1 MASDTFKSTEMI
13 EVSEPVNNIAVNMND
28 SPSVSA
34 EMLEADETRT
44 NLIVNYLPQ
53 TMGQEEF
60 RALFARIGEIES
72 CKLVRDKTSGAN
84 LYINGLPKTM
94 TSSELELMFAP
105 FGKIITSRILTDQAT
120 GISKGVGF
128 VRFDKRNE
136 AENAIEKLNGS
147 VPAGSTEP
155 MCVKFANNPTAGS
168 QKANVALATAA
179 STLVP
184 LALLNAQARRFQGPI
199 HHNATANRFRYT
211 PLGAPDLLTGSL
223 LSAAAASLSA
233 PPASSVQG
241 FPIFVYNLSP
251 EVEEAKL
258 WQLFGPFGA
267 VLNIKVG
274 LLTNQLKLELLPMTL
289 GNKVSAK
296 SEHVREKVCLHELS
310 LLLACL
316 KKAEFDNQQCTAEVK
331 NFNECFVRE
340 RQSMKQLKEAV
351 KEGLLIPNAQRLTF
365 AQVNKLLAQW
375 PHPGAK
381 VTRSRVR
388 PPWMSYADPVLTRKL
403 AYETNMSL
411 AEQLEVQYGNLT
423 ASLTA
428 NIAKAQRS
436 SSDERRAIVSNAEQQ
451 VRDIDDLLE
460 QIELVVHD
468 EKDELERKR
477 LTTTIASFKA
487 DARKLENELSK
498 IRREVHDSMDR
509 MDLLGDEDF
518 DPESQVKPRKYFM
531 QTIKQRPLAFAA
543 YFQHGT
549 LGEVEQAALRRL
561 RCFPFN
567 DRYRCA
573 DASRFGIAASRDKKG
588 SQSGSRNQRRHLPKQ
603 PVANHNVESLD
614 ARSGSSRSRI
624 CTFPSRCLS
633 SYLLDCSKGL
643 NVVFD
648 VLLERARRMSTRE
661 IGPVGEVFRE
671 NTCWAAIL
679 KNCPANDQN
688 NANRCS
694 VQKQAATENSN
705 FKISPNR
712 TTDVYIL
719 CCVCAMFAAAF
730 LLLAIVCLAVYF
742 CSNILDSEKASNKEL
757 LRLQRTY
764 LNAYLLAA
772 AGDWLQGPH
781 VYALYESY
789 NLSKHDIECL
799 FAVGFS
805 SSLVVGTFVGSIADT
820 LGITL
825 NFVKMLANATLT
837 GDFTRAFI
845 FKYNQ
850 VAPCCSACVW
860 QILQMDTGGLPGQPE
875 SALQIKVEPSSECS
889 AADRQPS
896 SAYTAAPCDGMQQ
909 PPRMQHVS
917 PSCGAAQISQHPY
930 VPQPRFLPA
939 MTRSQ
944 FPQTALILQ
953 HSSSDPSN
961 LSAAGEVGQGTSY
974 GNSVPT
980 SGSGSGMLSSERL
993 DQLLRQIDEHTSLD
1007 EEVKQILLNYA
1018 EEYAESLLTKACLVS
1033 RHRKSKVL
1041 ETKDLQIVLER
1052 CYNVSIPG
1060 LGSDELKPQKKASA
1074 TEAHK
1079 QRVALLKKIRFEIS
1093 RVYFLSSFRGRKLN
1107 CILYGAMYAMSC
1119 VTKHFSNFGILLV
1132 GRLLGGIATSILCTS
1147 FEAWLVHENF
1157 KLSLDEFHL
1166 KILFSKAVLLNC
1178 VVAISS
1184 GIVAH
1189 VAASV
1194 AGLTGP
1200 FDVAFFV
1207 LIVMVMVIAFTWEE
1221 NYGNK
1226 QSNMK
1231 ESLVEA
1237 VKAIKSD
1244 WKIALLGVV
1253 QALFEASMYTF
1264 VLEWTPVLNHATQP
1278 TNSINEVDKLT
1289 LPHGLIF
1296 ACFMLAIM
1304 IGSCIFSLLSRHRL
1318 RPESFLR
1325 FVLATSAFALTIPV
1339 LLSAPLMVTFVGFL
1353 VFEMCVGIFWPAC
1366 AYMRGIY
1373 VPEKERSTVMNLFRI
1388 PLNTVVIV
1396 ILLCDLQVRW
1406 IFVGCFAFLASAAIA
1421 QQILWKK
1428 VSSIQPNCSA
1438 CSA

>member
-1 MASDTFKSTEMI
+1 
-13 EVSEPVNNIAVNMND
+13 
-28 SPSVSA
+28 
-34 EMLEADETRT
+34 
-44 NLIVNYLPQ
+44 
-53 TMGQEEF
+53 
-60 RALFARIGEIES
+60 
-72 CKLVRDKTSGAN
+72 
-84 LYINGLPKTM
+84 
-94 TSSELELMFAP
+94 
-105 FGKIITSRILTDQAT
+105 
-120 GISKGVGF
+120 
-128 VRFDKRNE
+128 
-136 AENAIEKLNGS
+136 
-147 VPAGSTEP
+147 
-155 MCVKFANNPTAGS
+155 
-168 QKANVALATAA
+168 
-179 STLVP
+179 
-184 LALLNAQARRFQGPI
+184 
-199 HHNATANRFRYT
+199 
-211 PLGAPDLLTGSL
+211 
-223 LSAAAASLSA
+223 
-233 PPASSVQG
+233 
-241 FPIFVYNLSP
+241 
-251 EVEEAKL
+251 
-258 WQLFGPFGA
+258 
-267 VLNIKVG
+267 
-274 LLTNQLKLELLPMTL
+274 
-289 GNKVSAK
+289 
-296 SEHVREKVCLHELS
+296 
-310 LLLACL
+310 
-316 KKAEFDNQQCTAEVK
+316 
-331 NFNECFVRE
+331 
-340 RQSMKQLKEAV
+340 
-351 KEGLLIPNAQRLTF
+351 
-365 AQVNKLLAQW
+365 
-375 PHPGAK
+375 
-381 VTRSRVR
+381 
-388 PPWMSYADPVLTRKL
+388 
-403 AYETNMSL
+403 
-411 AEQLEVQYGNLT
+411 
-423 ASLTA
+423 
-428 NIAKAQRS
+428 
-436 SSDERRAIVSNAEQQ
+436 
-451 VRDIDDLLE
+451 
-460 QIELVVHD
+460 
-468 EKDELERKR
+468 
-477 LTTTIASFKA
+477 
-487 DARKLENELSK
+487 
-498 IRREVHDSMDR
+498 
-509 MDLLGDEDF
+509 
-518 DPESQVKPRKYFM
+518 
-531 QTIKQRPLAFAA
+531 
-543 YFQHGT
+543 
-549 LGEVEQAALRRL
+549 
-561 RCFPFN
+561 
-567 DRYRCA
+567 
-573 DASRFGIAASRDKKG
+573 
-588 SQSGSRNQRRHLPKQ
+588 
-603 PVANHNVESLD
+603 
-614 ARSGSSRSRI
+614 
-624 CTFPSRCLS
+624 
-633 SYLLDCSKGL
+633 
-643 NVVFD
+643 
-648 VLLERARRMSTRE
+648 
-661 IGPVGEVFRE
+661 
-671 NTCWAAIL
+671 
-679 KNCPANDQN
+679 
-688 NANRCS
+688 
-694 VQKQAATENSN
+694 
-705 FKISPNR
+705 
-712 TTDVYIL
+712 
-719 CCVCAMFAAAF
+719 MFAAAF

-825 NFVKMLANATLT
+825 NFVKMLANGTLT

-845 FKYNQ
+845 FKYN
-850 VAPCCSACVW
+850 